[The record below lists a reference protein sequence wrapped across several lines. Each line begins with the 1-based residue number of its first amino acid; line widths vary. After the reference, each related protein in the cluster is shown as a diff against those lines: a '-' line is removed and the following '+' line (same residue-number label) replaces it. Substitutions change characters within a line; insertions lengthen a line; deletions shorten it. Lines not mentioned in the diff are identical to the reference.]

1 MKKIT
6 LLLCAILVFP
16 FALTAQQNTG
26 GGCITPTITDASGP
40 AEICS
45 GETATLTATS
55 DGEEIYWFDEE
66 IDGNIVGI
74 GSPFETDPLTQTSFF
89 WAEARNFELGTL
101 ETGGAHVA
109 PTSTSTATVNPT
121 TAPWGLVFDADQGF
135 ILNTVD
141 VYLASP
147 SPGTLTVQLKDS
159 DFNIIEEVTVATP
172 AGNAGSPVQ
181 FEVPLD
187 IEIPM
192 GTGWR
197 LVASESPSMIREFSS
212 GHPGFPYPIGTVGT
226 VTQGT
231 INDSNTSNPG
241 LYYFFYNWSYTPFTF
256 CASDREEVVV
266 TVNETALPDG
276 EGTQGFDAGETLADL
291 VVTGENLTWYE
302 DAGGTIGIPDTTPL
316 VDGTTYYV
324 SQTIDGCESG
334 LLAIIVQ
341 ENLSTAETVFAG
353 LTFYPNPVVDNL
365 HLTNTRIIES
375 AEIYTLSGQK
385 VFAVEGSD
393 LDMTLDMNNIN
404 TGLYFV
410 KVTAE
415 GLSKTVRIMKK

>member
-6 LLLCAILVFP
+6 LLLCTILVLP
-16 FALTAQQNTG
+16 FALTAQQNTE

-147 SPGTLTVQLKDS
+147 NPGTLTVQLKDS
-159 DFNIIEEVTVATP
+159 DFNIVEETTVATP
-172 AGNAGSPVQ
+172 PGSSGSPVQ
-181 FEVPLD
+181 FEVTLD
-187 IEIPM
+187 FEIPM

-212 GHPGFPYPIGTVGT
+212 GHPGFPYPIGAVGS

-231 INDSNTSNPG
+231 INDSNTSNSG

-256 CASDREEVVV
+256 CASNREEVVV

-276 EGTQGFDAGETLADL
+276 EGTQGFDAGQTLADL

-302 DAGGTIGIPDTTPL
+302 DAGGMTEIPDTTPL

-341 ENLSTAETVFAG
+341 ENLSTADVVFAG

-375 AEIYTLSGQK
+375 AEVYSLSGQK
-385 VFAVEGSD
+385 VLTQEINSLTASMNLGQLKTGVYFINISSEG
-393 LDMTLDMNNIN
+393 I
-404 TGLYFV
+404 
-410 KVTAE
+410 
-415 GLSKTVRIMKK
+415 SKTIKVMKK